1 MALYRLL
8 RSVLHSEGEGTA
20 LYRPLCLVFYR
31 RGGERLSTVSCV
43 WFCAGISITFRG
55 GDAHVAI
62 RLFPKVVKSPTLGK
76 VEPNVRITGVEGRFP
91 VNVVISY
98 LAESQYLSKNRAK
111 GWA

>member
-1 MALYRLL
+1 MD
-8 RSVLHSEGEGTA
+8 G
-20 LYRPLCLVFYR
+20 LVSS
-31 RGGERLSTVSCV
+31 RGGRLSIVPVSVSHTRGGGRRSTVPCVQFFISGGKGQRPSVSCV

-91 VNVVISY
+91 VNVVI
-98 LAESQYLSKNRAK
+98 
-111 GWA
+111 

>member
-1 MALYRLL
+1 M
-8 RSVLHSEGEGTA
+8 
-20 LYRPLCLVFYR
+20 
-31 RGGERLSTVSCV
+31 
-43 WFCAGISITFRG
+43 
-55 GDAHVAI
+55 AI

-76 VEPNVRITGVEGRFP
+76 VEPNVRITSVEGRFP